1 MAKYQLQYGRG
12 VAEVEIPWEEVI
24 GVIEPNHYE
33 PRFSDQERIIRHA
46 LAHPIGTPPLD
57 QIVSRGER
65 VCVTVNDITRLTKS
79 EVFVPIII
87 EELNRAGIPD
97 KDITILFA
105 NGLHKAMTEGEMQR
119 IIGEEIYGRVNIVQ
133 HDGVNGDFT
142 LVGTTSRGNK
152 VYINK
157 VVTDAD
163 RVILTGGII
172 LHHLAGY
179 GGGRK
184 NIIPGVAHQETIF
197 FNHRMMVD
205 PRAEA
210 GNIEG
215 NPIHEDVMEACGLV
229 EPDFLFNVILDHQ
242 GEIAAAVAGHWR
254 EAHAAG
260 CAIADEL
267 YKVPIGKLADIVIAS
282 SGGYPKDIDLR
293 QSKKGYYHAARA
305 VKPGGTIIAVAAC
318 EEGISREG
326 DPFAQWLQD
335 YRTLAEVREA
345 MLQEFDIGG
354 LNAYRTREVQ
364 DRARLILIS
373 ELDQKTMADLGVE
386 TYGIDRLQQVV
397 DEVRAAAGARP
408 TIYLMPQAG
417 LTLPSLVTGTR
428 ACGA

>member
-1 MAKYQLQYGRG
+1 MAKYQLKYGKG
-12 VAEVEIPWEEVI
+12 VTEVEIPQEEVI
-24 GVIEPNHYE
+24 GVIEPNHFE
-33 PRFSDQERIIRHA
+33 PEFPDPEKIIRHA
-46 LAHPIGTPPLD
+46 LANPIGTPPLD
-57 QIVSRGER
+57 QIVSPGEK

-87 EELNRAGIPD
+87 EELNKAGIPD

-105 NGLHKAMTEGEMQR
+105 NGLHKAMTEAEMQR
-119 IIGEEIYGRVNIVQ
+119 IIGTDIYERVNIVQ
-133 HDGVNGDFT
+133 HDGVNSDFT

-152 VYINK
+152 VYVNK
-157 VVTDAD
+157 VVTDSD

-210 GNIEG
+210 GNIKA
-215 NPIHEDVMEACGLV
+215 NPIHEDVMEACGMV
-229 EPDFLFNVILDHQ
+229 APDFLFNVIMDHQ

-260 CAIADEL
+260 CDIADQL
-267 YKVPIGKLADIVIAS
+267 YKVPIGELADIVIAS
-282 SGGYPKDIDLR
+282 GGGYPKDIDLR

-305 VKPGGTIIAVAAC
+305 VKPGGTIIAVVAC

-326 DPFAQWLQD
+326 DPFAQWLKA

-345 MLQEFDIGG
+345 MLKQFDIGG

-364 DRARLILIS
+364 DRARLVLVT
-373 ELDQKTMADLGVE
+373 ELDRQMMADLGVE
-386 TYGIDRLQQVV
+386 TYGIDQLQQVV
-397 DEVRAAAGARP
+397 DEARAAAGDKPA
-408 TIYLMPQAG
+408 IYLMPQAG
-417 LTLPSLVTGTR
+417 LTLPSF
-428 ACGA
+428 CED

>member
-1 MAKYQLQYGRG
+1 M
-12 VAEVEIPWEEVI
+12 
-24 GVIEPNHYE
+24 
-33 PRFSDQERIIRHA
+33 
-46 LAHPIGTPPLD
+46 
-57 QIVSRGER
+57 
-65 VCVTVNDITRLTKS
+65 TVNDITRLTKS

-242 GEIAAAVAGHWR
+242 GKLPPPWPATG
-254 EAHAAG
+254 
-260 CAIADEL
+260 
-267 YKVPIGKLADIVIAS
+267 GK
-282 SGGYPKDIDLR
+282 
-293 QSKKGYYHAARA
+293 
-305 VKPGGTIIAVAAC
+305 
-318 EEGISREG
+318 
-326 DPFAQWLQD
+326 
-335 YRTLAEVREA
+335 
-345 MLQEFDIGG
+345 
-354 LNAYRTREVQ
+354 
-364 DRARLILIS
+364 
-373 ELDQKTMADLGVE
+373 
-386 TYGIDRLQQVV
+386 
-397 DEVRAAAGARP
+397 P
-408 TIYLMPQAG
+408 TPQAVP
-417 LTLPSLVTGTR
+417 LPMSSTR
-428 ACGA
+428 YPSGSWPT